1 MIWLERKLA
10 EAGQPR
16 IRASRRKI
24 ARTSAAMMMA
34 GADAIGA
41 AGREQDDSFGRPTKR
56 EQDVTD
62 IDDVANRTA
71 AGIAL
76 AYRSGEAGPVEV
88 TECLLER
95 IAKAKGDN
103 IFITVTT
110 DRARAEAREAEARY
124 AAARPSSA
132 LDGVPIAWKDIF
144 DVASAPTTAAS
155 KLLAGSPVKAADMPC
170 VANIKAAGM
179 VTVGKLNMTEFAY
192 SGLGLNP
199 HFGTPL
205 NPNDW
210 NTPRSP
216 GGSSSGSG
224 AAVAARLVPC
234 AIGSDTGGSVRIPAA
249 FNGVV
254 GYKTST
260 GRIDKTGLVPLARTY
275 DTIGPLARSVEDC
288 VLLDMFLRGQIVS
301 PVRRGDLAS
310 LTLVA
315 PTNVATEGVE
325 QAVLDNYERSLDA
338 LAARG
343 AKVRRE
349 RVETLD
355 LVLELTARY
364 GTLIAAEAY
373 TEYREI
379 VESDKRAE
387 IDRRVIFRMMAGQRM
402 SANDVLS
409 IQRERARLIPMFN
422 MQMAGALLAMPT
434 TPITAPEVAPL
445 EADDELFHKIN
456 LQTLRNTSL
465 GNVLDLC
472 GVALPNG
479 RDGIG
484 MPTSFLI
491 SASHDQDE
499 ELLGYAL
506 EVERVIREAD
516 IAEDP

>member
-1 MIWLERKLA
+1 MEL
-10 EAGQPR
+10 
-16 IRASRRKI
+16 
-24 ARTSAAMMMA
+24 
-34 GADAIGA
+34 
-41 AGREQDDSFGRPTKR
+41 
-56 EQDVTD
+56 DVTIED
-62 IDDVANRTA
+62 IANRTA

-103 IFITVTT
+103 IFITVTAE
-110 DRARAEAREAEARY
+110 RARAEARKAEARY
-124 AAARPSSA
+124 AAGTPSSA

-144 DVASAPTTAAS
+144 DVAGTPTTAAS
-155 KLLAGSPVKAADMPC
+155 KVLADSPAKTADMPC
-170 VANIKAAGM
+170 VASVAAAGM
-179 VTVGKLNMTEFAY
+179 VTLGKLNMTEFAY

-205 NPNDW
+205 NPNDRT
-210 NTPRSP
+210 TPRSP

-260 GRIDKTGLVPLARTY
+260 GRIDKTGLIPLAQTY

-288 VLLDMFLRGQIVS
+288 VLLDMILRGQVVS
-301 PVRRGDLAS
+301 PVRRGALSA
-310 LTLVA
+310 LTIVA
-315 PTNVATEGVE
+315 PTNVATDDAEP
-325 QAVLDNYERSLDA
+325 AVLENYERSLDA
-338 LAARG
+338 LASRG
-343 AKVRRE
+343 AKIRRE

-355 LVLELTARY
+355 RVLELTALH

-373 TEYREI
+373 TEYREM
-379 VESDKRAE
+379 VESDKCAE
-387 IDRRVIFRMMAGQRM
+387 IDRRVIFRMMGGKRM

-422 MQMAGALLAMPT
+422 AQMAGSLLAMPT

-445 EADDELFHKIN
+445 EADDELFHKTN
-456 LQTLRNTSL
+456 LRALRNTTL

-472 GVALPNG
+472 GVAVPNG
-479 RDGIG
+479 RDGNG

-491 SASHDQDE
+491 SACHGQDE
-499 ELLGYAL
+499 TLLGYAL
-506 EVERVIREAD
+506 EIERIIHDTSISAD
-516 IAEDP
+516 